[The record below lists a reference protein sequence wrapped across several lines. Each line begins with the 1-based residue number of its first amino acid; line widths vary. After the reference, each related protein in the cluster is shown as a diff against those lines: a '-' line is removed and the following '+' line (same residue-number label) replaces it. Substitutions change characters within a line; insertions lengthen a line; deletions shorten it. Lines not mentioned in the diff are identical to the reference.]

1 MTEATGFHLW
11 SMRGLFMGLTLF
23 LLLAELLPLQTVPRA
38 WAAPDLI
45 FCFALVWSA
54 RRPDLVPIWL
64 LALVFI
70 LADLMLFRPPGLLA
84 ALMLVACFNLQSN
97 PARVRSSGFMTEW
110 FRAALM
116 IVAVAAGDRLLSAL
130 FLLPLPP
137 LSLVT
142 FQVIGTA
149 LFYPVA
155 VIVSATVFGVRLS
168 SPSDLDALGGRA

>member
-1 MTEATGFHLW
+1 MTETTPLHLW
-11 SMRGLFMGLTLF
+11 SMRGLFFALTLL
-23 LLLAELLPLQTVPRA
+23 LLLADLLPLQTLPRA
-38 WAAPDLI
+38 WAAPDLL

-64 LALVFI
+64 LALVFF
-70 LADLMLFRPPGLLA
+70 LADLILYRPPGLLA
-84 ALMLVACFNLQSN
+84 ALMLVACVNLQAN

-110 FRAALM
+110 LRAAAM
-116 IVAVAAGDRLLSAL
+116 ILAVAVGDRLLSAV

-137 LSLVT
+137 ISLVT

-155 VIVSATVFGVRLS
+155 VIVSATVFGVKLT
-168 SPSDLDALGGRA
+168 SPGDLEAMGGRA